1 MIITRW
7 GTDVTVLS
15 TRCSPEIELLSIKVR
30 PFYLPREFNSIILTV
45 VYIPP
50 HVDKTKALDELY
62 STINGLEIAHPE
74 AAFNVVGDF
83 NRVNLRKDLPKFY
96 QHINLPHG
104 GNRY

>member
-1 MIITRW
+1 MINTRW

-15 TRCSPEIELLSIKVR
+15 THCSPEIELLSIKVR

-62 STINGLEIAHPE
+62 STINGLEIAHPDSLLVILTVNSIQ
-74 AAFNVVGDF
+74 FNSSLFV
-83 NRVNLRKDLPKFY
+83 
-96 QHINLPHG
+96 
-104 GNRY
+104 